1 MFSSVFGF
9 RQAERLNL
17 GVNGHADVVNGEYI
31 SGDYFR
37 GLGVPPAAGRLIIPD
52 DDRTGAPA
60 VAVVSLALSQQRFGG
75 AANAAGKSVLVN
87 NA

>member
-52 DDRTGAPA
+52 DDRAGAP